1 MKFKESKSIY
11 LQIADR
17 INDEILQGQYAE
29 EGRIPSVREYAA
41 TVEVNAN
48 TVVRTYDYLQ
58 GQEIIYNK
66 RGIGYFVS
74 AGAKDRIITLRKDIF
89 LHEELPEFFR
99 QVSALDIPIKNREDV
114 QGISDPTITQHIYGT
129 MQTWHRLNK
138 EIPAE
143 WRSSGFLVFVHLFAI
158 KIVVQYNHSVAARRI
173 SGLMDRILSLG

>member
-58 GQEIIYNK
+58 GQEIIY
-66 RGIGYFVS
+66 RGV
-74 AGAKDRIITLRKDIF
+74 L
-89 LHEELPEFFR
+89 
-99 QVSALDIPIKNREDV
+99 
-114 QGISDPTITQHIYGT
+114 
-129 MQTWHRLNK
+129 
-138 EIPAE
+138 
-143 WRSSGFLVFVHLFAI
+143 
-158 KIVVQYNHSVAARRI
+158 
-173 SGLMDRILSLG
+173 

>member
-17 INDEILQGQYAE
+17 ICDEILQGQYME
-29 EGRIPSVREYAA
+29 EERIPSVREYAA

-74 AGAKDRIITLRKDIF
+74 AGAKDRIIALWKNTF
-89 LHEELPEFFR
+89 LHEDLPEFFR
-99 QVSALDIPIKNREDV
+99 QVKTLDIP
-114 QGISDPTITQHIYGT
+114 
-129 MQTWHRLNK
+129 MK
-138 EIPAE
+138 EIE
-143 WRSSGFLVFVHLFAI
+143 KMYKEYLT
-158 KIVVQYNHSVAARRI
+158 QQ
-173 SGLMDRILSLG
+173 